1 MSKIFLLMSLKEE
14 KEKLAIVNAFMAYT
28 LENDHFPKSVYKFC
42 KKNEMEEK
50 TFYKFFGSLDRVK
63 ESIWESFYKN
73 SMSLLKKDENFEMA
87 KPKDKLLSFYF
98 TFFEVLLLN
107 RSYVLFALAV
117 DEKMMVKMGQLSSI
131 RKMFKG
137 FASEL
142 IEDGNVDKP
151 SYLQHPPKIFS
162 EAAWVQFAFLLKFWM
177 EDSSAD
183 FEKTDQAIE
192 KSVQTAFDVF
202 DNTPLSSLVDF
213 GKFLWKEKFSTL

>member
-1 MSKIFLLMSLKEE
+1 MSPKEK
-14 KEKLAIVNAFMAYT
+14 KEKLAIITAFMAYT
-28 LENDHFPKSVYKFC
+28 LENDHYPKSVYKFC
-42 KKNEMEEK
+42 KHNEIEEK
-50 TFYKFFGSLDRVK
+50 TFYKFFGSLDVIK
-63 ESIWESFYKN
+63 ESIWESFYQN
-73 SMSLLKKDENFEMA
+73 AMSLLEKDENFEMA
-87 KPKDKLLSFYF
+87 IPKEKLLSFYF

-107 RSYVLFALAV
+107 RSYVLFALSG
-117 DEKMMVKMGQLSSI
+117 DQKMITKIGQLSCI

-151 SYLQHPPKIFS
+151 SYLQHPPNIFS
-162 EAAWVQFAFLLKFWM
+162 EAAWVQLGFLLKFWM

-202 DNTPLSSLVDF
+202 ENTPLSALVDF
-213 GKFLWKEKFSTL
+213 GKFLWKEKFTTS

>member
-1 MSKIFLLMSLKEE
+1 MSQKEHKERLKV
-14 KEKLAIVNAFMAYT
+14 LSAFMQYT
-28 LENDHFPKSVYKFC
+28 LEQDCFPKSVYKFC
-42 KKNEMEEK
+42 KNNAIEEK
-50 TFYKFFGSLDRVK
+50 LFYKYFGSLEAAKAMV
-63 ESIWESFYKN
+63 WESFYDN
-73 SMSLLKKDENFEMA
+73 VMMLLEKSEDFDKSS
-87 KPKDKLLSFYF
+87 PKEKLLSFYY

-107 RSYVLFALAV
+107 RSYVLFALSGE
-117 DEKMMVKMGQLSSI
+117 EKIITKMGQLNSL
-131 RKMFKG
+131 RKLFKR

-162 EAAWVQFAFLLKFWM
+162 EAAWVQFGFLVKFWLN
-177 EDSSAD
+177 DTSAD

-213 GKFLWKEKFSTL
+213 GKFLWKEKFATV